1 MLLPKSSVRD
11 ALEMGYRKSFM
22 MPQII
27 RVIDIRADD
36 LTRFCPEAIW
46 GHFPWNGTVLTTF
59 LKVTH
64 THSILWFQFGFA
76 W

>member
-1 MLLPKSSVRD
+1 MANLAKP
-11 ALEMGYRKSFM
+11 
-22 MPQII
+22 
-27 RVIDIRADD
+27 
-36 LTRFCPEAIW
+36 LTHFCPEAIW